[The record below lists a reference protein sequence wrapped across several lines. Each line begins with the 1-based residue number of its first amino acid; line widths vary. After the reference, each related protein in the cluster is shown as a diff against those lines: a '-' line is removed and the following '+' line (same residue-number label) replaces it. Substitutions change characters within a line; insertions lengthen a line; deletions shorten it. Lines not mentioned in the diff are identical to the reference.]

1 MDFVESYVYY
11 EFVKLYF
18 SEITHTHTYRQVQ
31 EGLLW
36 DFLSHQKGP
45 FLWSWWNLLGL
56 LGLFRKDCCFC
67 QGSLFTQSDFFIW
80 LLLLEII
87 VLVKNCQKIWKYS
100 SMKGHVVDCHRW
112 GVFIHRT
119 YVEVILDVTISH
131 WLGPWSKDI
140 LKF

>member
-18 SEITHTHTYRQVQ
+18 SEITQTHIQASTRRTS
-31 EGLLW
+31 LR
-36 DFLSHQKGP
+36 FLSHQRCS
-45 FLWSWWNLLGL
+45 FLWSWWNLLAL

-87 VLVKNCQKIWKYS
+87 VLVKNCQKIWRYS

-119 YVEVILDVTISH
+119 YVEIILDVTSSH
-131 WLGPWSKDI
+131 WLGN
-140 LKF
+140 